1 MTSQIE
7 RRIEKLEHALRP
19 KAKPEPEGR
28 KRDPEMEA
36 QMRETRLAIAES
48 QLKPTVP
55 GLKPFHETLEE
66 ALDWAGID
74 GAGNVLPGRRFVF
87 DEVFSQMMASTER
100 RSKETTTQHPE
111 AKKGLV
117 DGDT

>member
-7 RRIEKLEHALRP
+7 RRLEKLEHALRP
-19 KAKPEPEGR
+19 KPKAEPAGR

-36 QMRETRLAIAES
+36 QLRKVRLTIAES
-48 QLKPTVP
+48 QLRPTVP
-55 GLKPFHETLEE
+55 GLKPFFASREK

-74 GAGNVLPGRRFVF
+74 EVGNVLPGRRFFF